1 MIPIETYGMKGLL
14 PDVSKIPANT
24 VVTIDLREQQMLVW
38 SDVLRDEFNDLLLK
52 RAEELNAELNVWNA
66 TGSGPRVLI
75 EFVVKEEVC

>member
-38 SDVLRDEFNDLLLK
+38 SDFLRDEFNNLLLK
-52 RAEELNAELNVWNA
+52 RAEELNAEVNVWNQ
-66 TGSGPRVLI
+66 TGSGHRVLI
-75 EFVVKEEVC
+75 EFVVKEEGC

>member
-24 VVTIDLREQQMLVW
+24 VVTIDIREQSPLIWTTLQ
-38 SDVLRDEFNDLLLK
+38 DTFNDLLLN
-52 RAEELNAELNVWNA
+52 RAEELNAELKVWNV

-75 EFVVKEEVC
+75 EHGVKEEK

>member
-52 RAEELNAELNVWNA
+52 RAEELNAEVNVWNV

-75 EFVVKEEVC
+75 EFVVKEEK

>member
-38 SDVLRDEFNDLLLK
+38 SDVLRDEFNNLLLK
-52 RAEELNAELNVWNA
+52 RAEELNAEVNVWNV

>member
-52 RAEELNAELNVWNA
+52 RAEELNAEVNVWNV